1 MALLLLALLAGFA
14 LATGIVLADSGLRM
28 WSAFGA
34 LGAENAMLTRA
45 GIGTATST
53 ARNRPVARVNTRVS
67 YARPAPERMR
77 AAA

>member
-34 LGAENAMLTRA
+34 LGAQRVLVTKTANGHEMPTGRA
-45 GIGTATST
+45 
-53 ARNRPVARVNTRVS
+53 RPVARVTTRVS
-67 YARPAPERMR
+67 YARTAPAPLR

>member
-34 LGAENAMLTRA
+34 LGAERAMLRNAAMPTLRTRA
-45 GIGTATST
+45 E
-53 ARNRPVARVNTRVS
+53 ARVVTRVS
-67 YARPAPERMR
+67 YARPATERMR